1 MKSFY
6 LVLIVF
12 TFLFIACDEAPVN
25 TPPLQY
31 KDTATEKIFKDAIE
45 ANQDRFLDKNSIEYA
60 HKYPEKY
67 KEYQKQC
74 GLQRVE
80 PCCK

>member
-6 LVLIVF
+6 LVLIIF
-12 TFLFIACDEAPVN
+12 TFLFIGCDEAPENQPIQQNN
-25 TPPLQY
+25 TAYEREL
-31 KDTATEKIFKDAIE
+31 EKGAKEIM
-45 ANQDRFLDKNSIEYA
+45 DRFMDKNSIEYA
-60 HKYPEKY
+60 NKYPEKY
-67 KEYQKQC
+67 KEYQKRC